1 MNAMDLENGK
11 DMSRPITDR
20 LFHLDTKPFKIT
32 ACRIELYGQDIE
44 EIDQETD
51 KTKDEIESA
60 MESGESKWQFEICDT
75 LTNTGPIVS
84 MDIGQRASNDAV

>member
-11 DMSRPITDR
+11 DMSRPIADR
-20 LFHLDTKPFKIT
+20 PFHLDTKPSKIT
-32 ACRIELYGQDIE
+32 ACIELYGQDIE

-51 KTKDEIESA
+51 KTKEEIESA

-84 MDIGQRASNDAV
+84 MDIGQRASTDAV